1 MIGRIALLTFCL
13 CALLPAVY
21 SKDCRR
27 GPRCGDD
34 HGDCCYDKMICNEGQ
49 PEYLEQCFFGI
60 AKDYHCCTYE
70 EEEGA
75 AFVIFIVI
83 PVVAIIVGS
92 IIGCFCCWKKKYCC
106 FEEKVP
112 VQQPPMQGVQVVQPT
127 QPMPQ
132 TPGFAHTASAN
143 FNAQPMQGVD
153 GWMPSMTPAA
163 GKNSFCTGCGAPGG
177 AGKFCASCGKAYD

>member
-34 HGDCCYDKMICNEGQ
+34 NGDCCYDKMICNEGQ
-49 PEYLEQCFFGI
+49 PEYLGQCFFGI

-83 PVVAIIVGS
+83 PVAIIVGS
-92 IIGCFCCWKKKYCC
+92 IVGCFCCWKRKWCC
-106 FEEKVP
+106 FEEKSSSP
-112 VQQPPMQGVQVVQPT
+112 AASDAECAGCAADANDAPDTRLCPH
-127 QPMPQ
+127 
-132 TPGFAHTASAN
+132 GFRKLQCT
-143 FNAQPMQGVD
+143 QPMQGV
-153 GWMPSMTPAA
+153 PAMTPAA
-163 GKNSFCTGCGAPGG
+163 GKIFFCTGCGAPGG
-177 AGKFCASCGKAYD
+177 AGRFCASCGKAYV